1 MESTSLLWLAFVYL
15 TAGVISVPIA
25 QRLGLGSVLAY
36 LIAGLLIGPFV
47 LHLVGDQ
54 TDIMHFA
61 EFGVVIMLF
70 LIGLEVRPAVLWNMR
85 GAFFGLG
92 GAQVIATS
100 AALAA
105 AGMATGLDWRPALAL
120 GLCLSLSSTAI
131 VLQTF
136 QEKGLQHTSAG
147 TAAFGILLFQDV
159 ATIPMFA
166 ALPLLAMGSIGQDMP
181 GHGLLDAYPAW
192 IQALAVLAA
201 VLLIIG
207 AGRYLTRP
215 AFRFIA
221 QTRSREIFTA
231 SALLLVIAV
240 ALLMEAVG
248 LSPAL
253 GAFLAGV
260 VLADSEFRRELEGDI
275 EPFRGLLLGLFFISV
290 GASINLQLV
299 WDQPMRLAL
308 FVAGLMVIKALV
320 IYVVTRLFGMQGRAA
335 SLTAVALAQGG
346 EFAFVLLGIAVA
358 SGLIAADL
366 SALTVA
372 AVALSMALTPIT
384 LIAYKRWCSLSLS
397 STSEQPGNESF
408 DERPDVVVAGFGR
421 FGQIAARLL
430 IVNGFK
436 TSTLDSSAEQV
447 ELVRRFGRRVYYGDA
462 TRLDL
467 LRASGAAEAKLLIVA
482 IDDRD
487 QAEKLVELA
496 ARHFPN
502 LKILARAYDRRHAYR
517 LLDKGAHAV
526 ERETFEAG
534 LTLGAQALEAL
545 GMHKPQATRA
555 ARLFRHHD
563 EKMFKALAEVW
574 SDEERFVIASK
585 ETSDRMNEL
594 LAADIQSMLNEPD
607 AGAAAPASDNM
618 EGKPA

>member
-1 MESTSLLWLAFVYL
+1 
-15 TAGVISVPIA
+15 
-25 QRLGLGSVLAY
+25 
-36 LIAGLLIGPFV
+36 
-47 LHLVGDQ
+47 
-54 TDIMHFA
+54 
-61 EFGVVIMLF
+61 
-70 LIGLEVRPAVLWNMR
+70 
-85 GAFFGLG
+85 
-92 GAQVIATS
+92 
-100 AALAA
+100 
-105 AGMATGLDWRPALAL
+105 
-120 GLCLSLSSTAI
+120 
-131 VLQTF
+131 
-136 QEKGLQHTSAG
+136 
-147 TAAFGILLFQDV
+147 
-159 ATIPMFA
+159 
-166 ALPLLAMGSIGQDMP
+166 
-181 GHGLLDAYPAW
+181 
-192 IQALAVLAA
+192 
-201 VLLIIG
+201 
-207 AGRYLTRP
+207 
-215 AFRFIA
+215 
-221 QTRSREIFTA
+221 
-231 SALLLVIAV
+231 
-240 ALLMEAVG
+240 
-248 LSPAL
+248 
-253 GAFLAGV
+253 
-260 VLADSEFRRELEGDI
+260 
-275 EPFRGLLLGLFFISV
+275 
-290 GASINLQLV
+290 
-299 WDQPMRLAL
+299 
-308 FVAGLMVIKALV
+308 
-320 IYVVTRLFGMQGRAA
+320 
-335 SLTAVALAQGG
+335 
-346 EFAFVLLGIAVA
+346 
-358 SGLIAADL
+358 
-366 SALTVA
+366 
-372 AVALSMALTPIT
+372 MALTPIT
-384 LIAYKRWCSLSLS
+384 LIAYKRWCSASLS

-467 LRASGAAEAKLLIVA
+467 LRASGAAQAKLLIVA

-607 AGAAAPASDNM
+607 AGPAAPASDNM
-618 EGKPA
+618 DGKPA

>member
-1 MESTSLLWLAFVYL
+1 MESTSLLWLAFIYL

-47 LHLVGDQ
+47 LHLVDDQ
-54 TDIMHFA
+54 TSIMHFA

-70 LIGLEVRPAVLWNMR
+70 LIGLEVRPSVLWSMR
-85 GAFFGLG
+85 GVFFGLG
-92 GAQVIATS
+92 GAQVVVTS

-105 AGMATGLDWRPALAL
+105 AGMAAGLDWRPALAL

-136 QEKGLQHTSAG
+136 KEKGLQNTPAG
-147 TAAFGILLFQDV
+147 TASFGILLFQDV

-166 ALPLLAMGSIGQDMP
+166 VLPILAAGSASQELAGQGPLDSHP
-181 GHGLLDAYPAW
+181 GW
-192 IQALAVLAA
+192 VQALAVFAA
-201 VLLIIG
+201 VLLVIG

-221 QTRSREIFTA
+221 NTRSREIFTA
-231 SALLLVIAV
+231 SALLLVVAV

-299 WDQPMRLAL
+299 WSQPLQLAL
-308 FVAGLMVIKALV
+308 FVAGLMVIKAVAIYLV
-320 IYVVTRLFGMQGRAA
+320 ARLSGMQGRSAV
-335 SLTAVALAQGG
+335 LTAVALAQGG
-346 EFAFVLLGIAVA
+346 EFAFVLLGIASVL
-358 SGLIAADL
+358 GLISADI
-366 SALTVA
+366 SAMAVA
-372 AVALSMALTPIT
+372 AVAISMALTPIT
-384 LIAYKRWCSLSLS
+384 LIGYKRWCSHSLS
-397 STSEQPGNESF
+397 STPAQPESGNF
-408 DERPDVVVAGFGR
+408 DDRPDAIVAGFGR

-430 IVNGFK
+430 IVNGYK

-467 LRASGAAEAKLLIVA
+467 LRASGAAEAKLLIIA

-496 ARHFPN
+496 ASHFPN

-517 LLDKGAHAV
+517 LLDAGAHVV

-545 GMHKPQATRA
+545 GMGGAQAARA

-563 EKMFKALAEVW
+563 EKIFKELAQVW
-574 SDEERFVIASK
+574 SDEERFVIASR

-594 LAADIQSMLNEPD
+594 LASDIQSMLHEPD
-607 AGAAAPASDNM
+607 AGTEP
-618 EGKPA
+618 PVR